1 MARFCDYEIIGEL
14 GRGGMGAVYRARHKS
29 GRIVALK
36 VMRPEFRT
44 NPSAERRFRRA
55 PQLYPKNPNIVE
67 VYDSGECDGTLYFA
81 MQLIEGESLSAVLR
95 RVRVFTPE
103 QYARVLH
110 DVASALDGSHSK
122 GVIHRDIKP
131 SNILVRTADGKS
143 FLTDFDIAKDLA
155 GPQFTSVSGAGG
167 MMGTAHYM
175 SPEQASGKQ
184 ITPASD
190 VYSLGAMSYEALA
203 GRPPFQADS
212 EFVVA
217 RMHLQDPPQELSKV
231 NPAIPEK
238 VSAVVM
244 KALQKDPRDRYI
256 SAGAFALAFNAA
268 LKKEKVVAA
277 PLPRWAML
285 AGGLTALV
293 VFAMLAIA
301 VISGAGAVSDDN
313 GGVTVNKPGVT
324 ITRRPSSGTRIV
336 TNAEATAGDGAEVV
350 ETATDDMEPGQ
361 ATVTPDLRVLPS
373 PTYPPP
379 PPTRVPDLP
388 TALPIALPQP
398 ATSAPQQPPPQQN
411 PPSQQNPTSPP
422 PAATAVPP
430 AAPTA
435 VVVVTSPPLIIATI
449 YVRPIYI
456 ITPLPKTC
464 YLLKIC

>member
-44 NPSAERRFRRA
+44 NPSAEKRFRRA

-81 MQLIEGESLSAVLR
+81 MQLIEGESLSGVLR

-103 QYARVLH
+103 QYAHVLH
-110 DVASALDGSHSK
+110 DVANALDGSHAK

-143 FLTDFDIAKDLA
+143 FLTDFDIAKDLG

-217 RMHLQDPPQELSKV
+217 RMHLQDPPQELYKA
-231 NPAIPEK
+231 NPAVSEK

-244 KALQKDPRDRYI
+244 KALQKDPRERYP
-256 SAGAFALAFNAA
+256 SAGAFAQAFHAA
-268 LKKEKVVAA
+268 LKKENVAAA
-277 PLPRWAML
+277 PLPRWVML
-285 AGGLTALV
+285 AGGLAALV
-293 VFAMLAIA
+293 LFAMLAVA
-301 VISGAGAVSDDN
+301 VISSANTGSDESE
-313 GGVTVNKPGVT
+313 GTTVNKPRVT
-324 ITRRPSSGTRIV
+324 ITRRPASGTRNV
-336 TNAEATAGDGAEVV
+336 TNAEATAGEGAEVV
-350 ETATDDMEPGQ
+350 ETATPEMEAGQ
-361 ATVTPDLRVLPS
+361 ATVTADLRVLPS
-373 PTYPPP
+373 PTPIPPP
-379 PPTRVPDLP
+379 PSTRTPEPP
-388 TALPIALPQP
+388 TALPTTPPQA
-398 ATSAPQQPPPQQN
+398 ATSAPQQPPP
-411 PPSQQNPTSPP
+411 SQPNPTSPP
-422 PAATAVPP
+422 PAPT
-430 AAPTA
+430 AAPT
-435 VVVVTSPPLIIATI
+435 VVVVATSPPLIICSSCILKI
-449 YVRPIYI
+449 YP
-456 ITPLPKTC
+456 TPLPKLCIVGQTC
-464 YLLKIC
+464 